1 MKILVTWRQSLSGL
15 DLQFWKPWKHDGLLL
30 PLLVY
35 RRRWMFRRD
44 WSSFGICRKFEGTSC
59 PVDLHKF
66 KICPCEIWY
75 WNIFETSRS
84 CALSHAVIKFINQ
97 TILFDGNFAL
107 PKRYTCAGAVE
118 CVLPFDLFIICFY
131 LLLSLMLNQNNQRY
145 ILLHRS

>member
-1 MKILVTWRQSLSGL
+1 MKILVIWRQSLSEL

-30 PLLVY
+30 PLLVCS
-35 RRRWMFRRD
+35 RRWIFRRD
-44 WSSFGICRKFEGTSC
+44 CSSFGICRKFEGTSC

-66 KICPCEIWY
+66 KICRCEIWY

-97 TILFDGNFAL
+97 TILFEGNFAL

>member
-44 WSSFGICRKFEGTSC
+44 WRSFGICRKFEGTSC
-59 PVDLHKF
+59 PVDLHIF
-66 KICPCEIWY
+66 KIYTCKIWC
-75 WNIFETSRS
+75 WNIFATSRS

-97 TILFDGNFAL
+97 TILIDGNYPL
-107 PKRYTCAGAVE
+107 PKRYTCTGAVE
-118 CVLPFDLFIICFY
+118 CVLPFNLFIICFH
-131 LLLSLMLNQNNQRY
+131 LLLSLMLQ
-145 ILLHRS
+145 SK